1 MKLCA
6 IWPAVSLCQTKHPV
20 TPSLA
25 LLTAEQRAN
34 ISVYRIFRE
43 MFTIRNVVDY
53 VCTQTLCYGQ
63 IHVTAAFLSYVVDI
77 VNV

>member
-20 TPSLA
+20 TPPLA
-25 LLTAEQRAN
+25 LLKAEQRAN
-34 ISVYRIFRE
+34 ISLCRIFE
-43 MFTIRNVVDY
+43 KFTIGNVVDY
-53 VCTQTLCYGQ
+53 VCTKTLCYGQ
-63 IHVTAAFLSYVVDI
+63 IHVTAAFLSYVADI